1 MEKLNLQKNTVNY
14 YLEHS
19 STVISNFTKLW
30 WQWLIVII
38 VIIITI
44 IILII
49 IIMLYLQYRYVIT
62 PRSVSNIFM
71 NFDDL
76 NEYATLSFTKLIKYY
91 LGKDDKYKEL
101 HPQT

>member
-14 YLEHS
+14 YLEQS
-19 STVISNFTKLW
+19 STVISNFIKSW
-30 WQWLIVII
+30 WQWLIAII
-38 VIIITI
+38 VIIII
-44 IILII
+44 ISII

-76 NEYATLSFTKLIKYY
+76 NEYATHFFTELIKYC

-101 HPQT
+101 HPRT